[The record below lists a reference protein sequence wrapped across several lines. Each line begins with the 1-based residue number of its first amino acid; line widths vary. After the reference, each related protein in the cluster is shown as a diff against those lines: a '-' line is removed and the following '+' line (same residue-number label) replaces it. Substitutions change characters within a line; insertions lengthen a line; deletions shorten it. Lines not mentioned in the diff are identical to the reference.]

1 MRLALKAKCIIFNK
15 RNPIYDSAIIVNNE
29 KIEKILPNKEVNTKT
44 YKVINL
50 ENCVLSPGFI
60 NAHIHLELGW
70 IKREILP
77 SNSFTDWLSQIIEI
91 KKRGYRK
98 KEVIASTKNALIES
112 INSGVTTVGQISSYD
127 GADLNE
133 IENSAIRTVY
143 FLEISNSTISRM
155 KSVFLQELI
164 KRSQKNDMFNLR
176 LFPHS
181 IYSLDTK
188 LLKEI
193 FDISKEKKIKL
204 GIHLSESTDEVRLIS
219 NKKNNFT
226 DFIFPNLP
234 KPTKIE
240 SKKDSPLLYIENL
253 NKRNIFNTLVH
264 MNNLSNRDLKLISR
278 KNLPIVLCPRSNLFL
293 NQKLP
298 NLNFFLKYE
307 KVGLGTDGLS
317 SNFSINFLDEIKF
330 LYLNSKEFIKKDC
343 EKIVL
348 QKATLGGAKAL
359 GIDKTVGSIKINKK
373 ADIVAFKMKNSN
385 PYMSI
390 IDSNKNDLVMS
401 MINGSIVRLR

>member
-29 KIEKILPNKEVNTKT
+29 KIEKILPNKKVNTKT

-70 IKREILP
+70 IKSEILP

-112 INSGVTTVGQISSYD
+112 INSGVTTVGEISSYD

-133 IENSAIRTVY
+133 IEKSAIRTVY

-226 DFIFPNLP
+226 DFIFPNLT

-240 SKKDSPLLYIENL
+240 SIKDSPLLYIENL

-298 NLNFFLKYE
+298 NLNFFLKHE

>member
-70 IKREILP
+70 IKSEILP

-112 INSGVTTVGQISSYD
+112 INSGVTTVGEISSYD

-133 IENSAIRTVY
+133 IEKSAIRTVY

-193 FDISKEKKIKL
+193 FDFSKEKKIKL

-253 NKRNIFNTLVH
+253 NKRNIFNTLIH
-264 MNNLSNRDLKLISR
+264 MNNLSNGDLKLISR

-298 NLNFFLKYE
+298 NLNFFLKHE

>member
-70 IKREILP
+70 IKKEILP

-112 INSGVTTVGQISSYD
+112 INSGVTTVGEISSYD

-133 IENSAIRTVY
+133 IEKSAIRTVY

>member
-112 INSGVTTVGQISSYD
+112 INSGVTTVGEISSYD

-133 IENSAIRTVY
+133 IEKSAIRTVY

>member
-70 IKREILP
+70 IKKEILP

-112 INSGVTTVGQISSYD
+112 INSGVTTVGEISSYD

-133 IENSAIRTVY
+133 IEKSAIRTVY

-193 FDISKEKKIKL
+193 FDFSKEKKIKL

-253 NKRNIFNTLVH
+253 NKRNIFNTLIH
-264 MNNLSNRDLKLISR
+264 MNNLSNGDLKLISR

-359 GIDKTVGSIKINKK
+359 GIDKTVGCIKINKK

>member
-29 KIEKILPNKEVNTKT
+29 KIEKILPNKKVNTKT

-70 IKREILP
+70 IKSEILP

-112 INSGVTTVGQISSYD
+112 INSGVTTVGEISSYD

-133 IENSAIRTVY
+133 IEKSAIRTVY

-193 FDISKEKKIKL
+193 FDFSKEKKIKL

-226 DFIFPNLP
+226 DFIFPNLT

-240 SKKDSPLLYIENL
+240 SIKDSPLLYIENL

-298 NLNFFLKYE
+298 NLNFFLKHE